1 MRAVYLHQCV
11 IQQRKPN
18 AEGMDS
24 ICAAVGSLC
33 VQLMGELLDKMPTA
47 PAKDCPLF
55 FGSGFGVLADLHE
68 FDRVSV
74 ERGPLY
80 VSPTR
85 FPDTVLNAPA
95 CRASIVHR
103 LTGPIY
109 NLSNGLTSGL
119 DALGMAM
126 TYIAS
131 GQTDEAMVCAAEEV
145 SSIARCIAPSLTFSS
160 GAAFAL
166 SCRESEI
173 RLYDYR
179 KERAE
184 TKHGTDLF
192 PLGCVEP
199 LRRLYLASR
208 TRQSGEIVLSAQQ
221 DDCRSSVGVSFT
233 YTVA

>member
-1 MRAVYLHQCV
+1 
-11 IQQRKPN
+11 
-18 AEGMDS
+18 MDS
-24 ICAAVGSLC
+24 GCAAVDSLC
-33 VQLMGELLDKMPTA
+33 TQLMGELLDAMQAA
-47 PAKDCPLF
+47 PVEDCPLF

-95 CRASIVHR
+95 CRASIAHR

-126 TYIAS
+126 TYIAA
-131 GQTDEAMVCAAEEV
+131 GQTDEAMVCAAEEA
-145 SSIARCIAPSLTFSS
+145 SPIARYIMPSLTFSS

-166 SCRESEI
+166 SCRESGI
-173 RLYDYR
+173 RLHDYR
-179 KERAE
+179 KERVE
-184 TKHGTDLF
+184 TKHKTDLF
-192 PLGCVEP
+192 PHGCVEP

-208 TRQSGEIVLSAQQ
+208 IRQSGEMVLSAQQ
-221 DDCRSSVGVSFT
+221 DGCRSSIGVSFT
-233 YTVA
+233 HTVA